1 MKKVYLTETQLR
13 GVIHDTIH
21 EEYSIFP
28 KEVVERL
35 LQEQS
40 FFEDGRNPLSRVGDF
55 FGGLKGMYKGE
66 GFKYGEHST
75 ALSRF
80 LNRLKKLDAPNGEV
94 MKHLD
99 KLIDR
104 IDKSSITQDRKDGLK
119 AMIQDVQKEFKEYQA
134 ELDSTINKIKGGNI
148 PSSPQPSTQP
158 NTQPNP
164 QPAPQSEYHLI
175 VNGQTIGPHNLQQ
188 IEQWIQ
194 NGLVTRDIFVWKPGM
209 TGWVEAGKV
218 PELAN
223 LFTSPPPNP

>member
-1 MKKVYLTETQLR
+1 MKKVYLTESELR
-13 GVIHDTIH
+13 GVIHNTIQ
-21 EEYSIFP
+21 EESLFS

-80 LNRLKKLDAPNGEV
+80 LNRLKKLDVPNGEV

-104 IDKSSITQDRKDGLK
+104 RDKSSMTQDRKDGLK
-119 AMIQDVQKEFKEYQA
+119 AMIQDVQKEFKEYQD
-134 ELDSTINKIKGGNI
+134 ELDSTINKIKRGNI
-148 PSSPQPSTQP
+148 QPPQQPTQQTQQQP
-158 NTQPNP
+158 NQPTTQ
-164 QPAPQSEYHLI
+164 
-175 VNGQTIGPHNLQQ
+175 QTQTP
-188 IEQWIQ
+188 
-194 NGLVTRDIFVWKPGM
+194 
-209 TGWVEAGKV
+209 
-218 PELAN
+218 
-223 LFTSPPPNP
+223 

>member
-1 MKKVYLTETQLR
+1 MKKVYLTESQLR
-13 GVIHDTIH
+13 GVIHNTI
-21 EEYSIFP
+21 EEESMFS

-55 FGGLKGMYKGE
+55 FGGLKGIYKGE

-80 LNRLKKLDAPNGEV
+80 LNRLKKLDAPNTEV

-104 IDKSSITQDRKDGLK
+104 IDKSSMTQDRKDGLK
-119 AMIQDVQKEFKEYQA
+119 AMIQDVQKEFKEYQD

-148 PSSPQPSTQP
+148 QSNPQPNPQP
-158 NTQPNP
+158 QP
-164 QPAPQSEYHLI
+164 QPAPQSEYHLFI
-175 VNGQTIGPHNLQQ
+175 NGQKIGPHNLQQ
-188 IEQWIQ
+188 IEQWVQ

-209 TGWVEAGKV
+209 IGWVEAKKV
-218 PELAN
+218 PELSN

>member
-1 MKKVYLTETQLR
+1 MRKIYLTESQLR
-13 GVIHDTIH
+13 GVIHNTI
-21 EEYSIFP
+21 E
-28 KEVVERL
+28 
-35 LQEQS
+35 EQS
-40 FFEDGRNPLSRVGDF
+40 FFKDGRNPLSRVGDF
-55 FGGLKGMYKGE
+55 FGGLKGIYKGE

-80 LNRLKKLDAPNGEV
+80 LNRLKKLDAPNTEV

-104 IDKSSITQDRKDGLK
+104 IDKSSMTQDRKDGLK
-119 AMIQDVQKEFKEYQA
+119 AMIQDVQKEFKEYQD

-148 PSSPQPSTQP
+148 QSNPQPNPQP
-158 NTQPNP
+158 QP
-164 QPAPQSEYHLI
+164 QPAPQSEYHLFI
-175 VNGQTIGPHNLQQ
+175 NGQKIGPHNLQQ

-209 TGWVEAGKV
+209 TGWEEAGKV
-218 PELAN
+218 PEFSN

>member
-1 MKKVYLTETQLR
+1 MRKIYLTESQLR
-13 GVIHDTIH
+13 GVIHNTI
-21 EEYSIFP
+21 E
-28 KEVVERL
+28 
-35 LQEQS
+35 EQS
-40 FFEDGRNPLSRVGDF
+40 FFKDGRNPLSRVGDF

-80 LNRLKKLDAPNGEV
+80 LNRLKKLDAPNEEV

-104 IDKSSITQDRKDGLK
+104 IDKSSMTQDRKDGLK
-119 AMIQDVQKEFKEYQA
+119 AMIQDVQKEFKEYQD

-148 PSSPQPSTQP
+148 SSSPRPTPPQPT
-158 NTQPNP
+158 P
-164 QPAPQSEYHLI
+164 QPAPQSEYHLF
-175 VNGQTIGPHNLQQ
+175 VNGQTIGPHNLQK
-188 IEQWIQ
+188 IEQWVQ

-209 TGWVEAGKV
+209 TGWEEAGKV
-218 PELAN
+218 PELSN